1 MVLVHTGISIALIV
15 LLIMGA
21 RLNAVIALLASSIY
35 LGLAAGLGFTGT
47 TEALATGFGDIM
59 AEVGL
64 IIAMGVLLGS
74 LLASMGTL
82 ENIVDRLLA
91 LFTPKQLPYAAGLT
105 LTVFF
110 PVIYGDVLLVLMAP
124 IVRSLAPRLGPG
136 GLAKMCTALAIGIN
150 VGLVFV
156 VPGAAAIAIAG
167 LLGVPLGTM
176 LFAGLLL
183 ALPTAVLTMLVYNQL
198 LRFGLWNPEKD
209 ELVGLGDVEADSSAD
224 DPEAGRTGTHG
235 DAGTTSGAQTMSGEA
250 TTGGAAA
257 SDAAVA
263 TRAPLRISLL
273 PIVVAVL
280 LVAAGVVTDMVGA
293 GEGVLGFVGDP
304 VIAIFA
310 ALVLAYLLAWRTLGR
325 TRADDAIGTGF
336 RESGIVL
343 IITGAGGSLAAVIGQ
358 TGLEDILGGYFS
370 AGAFAPLL
378 IAWGVAAILQIAL
391 GSATVA
397 IITAGGILAPI
408 MSTLDVPTVLV
419 ALVASSGALFG
430 MQLNSNFFWIFQP
443 LLRLTTLGTL
453 KTLTLPMCIA
463 SVISLGLIML
473 ASLVV

>member
-1 MVLVHTGISIALIV
+1 MVLVHTGIAIALIV

-21 RLNAVIALLASSIY
+21 RLNAVIALLAGSIY

-136 GLAKMCTALAIGIN
+136 GMAKMCTALAVGIN

-167 LLGVPLGTM
+167 LLGVQLGTM

-209 ELVGLGDVEADSSAD
+209 ELAGLGDAEAETSAD
-224 DPEAGRTGTHG
+224 DAGP
-235 DAGTTSGAQTMSGEA
+235 AQGS
-250 TTGGAAA
+250 A
-257 SDAAVA
+257 SVA

-280 LVAAGVVTDMVGA
+280 LVAAGVVADMVGA
-293 GEGVLGFVGDP
+293 GEGVVGFLGNP
-304 VIAIFA
+304 VIAIFI
-310 ALVLAYLLAWRTLGR
+310 ALVLAYLLAWKSLGR
-325 TRADDAIGTGF
+325 QQADDAIGTGF

-358 TGLEDILGGYFS
+358 TGMEDILGGYFS

-463 SVISLGLIML
+463 SVISLALIML

>member
-1 MVLVHTGISIALIV
+1 MGDVMVLVHTGIAIALIV

-21 RLNAVIALLASSIY
+21 RLNAVIALLAGSIY
-35 LGLAAGLGFTGT
+35 LGLAAGLGFSGT

-74 LLASMGTL
+74 LLAAMGTL

-91 LFTPKQLPYAAGLT
+91 LFTPTQLPYAAGLT

-124 IVRSLAPRLGPG
+124 LVRSLAPRLGPSG
-136 GLAKMCTALAIGIN
+136 MAKMCTALAIGIN

-198 LRFGLWNPEKD
+198 LRFGLWNPARD
-209 ELVGLGDVEADSSAD
+209 ELARLDGGTEAPAAEPGTQGVDGPAD
-224 DPEAGRTGTHG
+224 
-235 DAGTTSGAQTMSGEA
+235 
-250 TTGGAAA
+250 TGGAAE
-257 SDAAVA
+257 AAVA
-263 TRAPLRISLL
+263 DAPVASRVPLRISLL

-280 LVAAGVVTDMVGA
+280 LVAAGVVADMVEA
-293 GEGVLGFVGDP
+293 GDGIIGFLGDP
-304 VIAIFA
+304 VIAILIG
-310 ALVLAYLLAWRTLGR
+310 LVLAYLLAWRSLGR
-325 TRADDAIGTGF
+325 GRADDAIGHGF

-343 IITGAGGSLAAVIGQ
+343 IITGAGGSLAAVIGR
-358 TGLEDILGGYFS
+358 TGMEDILGGYFA

-378 IAWGVAAILQIAL
+378 IAWAVAAILQISL

-463 SVISLGLIML
+463 SVISLALIMA
-473 ASLVV
+473 ASLVL

>member
-1 MVLVHTGISIALIV
+1 MGDVMVLVHTGIAIALIV

-21 RLNAVIALLASSIY
+21 RLNAVIALLAGSIY

-136 GLAKMCTALAIGIN
+136 GMAKMCTALAIGIN

-167 LLGVPLGTM
+167 LLGVQLGTM

-183 ALPTAVLTMLVYNQL
+183 AVPTAVLTMLVYNQL

-209 ELVGLGDVEADSSAD
+209 ELEGPSGGETVSSA
-224 DPEAGRTGTHG
+224 G
-235 DAGTTSGAQTMSGEA
+235 DAGAAVSPSGASG
-250 TTGGAAA
+250 A
-257 SDAAVA
+257 SGA
-263 TRAPLRISLL
+263 TRVPLRVSLL

-280 LVAAGVVTDMVGA
+280 LVAAGVVAEMVGA
-293 GEGVLGFVGDP
+293 GGGIIGFLGSP
-304 VIAIFA
+304 VIAILI
-310 ALVLAYLLAWRTLGR
+310 ALVLAYLLAWKSLGR
-325 TRADDAIGTGF
+325 QHADGSIEKGF
-336 RESGIVL
+336 RESGIVI

-370 AGAFAPLL
+370 AGSFAPLL

-463 SVISLGLIML
+463 SVISLALIML

>member
-1 MVLVHTGISIALIV
+1 MVLVHTGIAIALIV

-21 RLNAVIALLASSIY
+21 RLNAVIALLAGSIY

-136 GLAKMCTALAIGIN
+136 GMAKMCTALAVGIN

-167 LLGVPLGTM
+167 LLGVQLGTM

-183 ALPTAVLTMLVYNQL
+183 ALPTAVLTMLVYDQL

-209 ELVGLGDVEADSSAD
+209 ELAGLGDGEAEMSAD
-224 DPEAGRTGTHG
+224 DAGTAQEGTPG
-235 DAGTTSGAQTMSGEA
+235 DAGA
-250 TTGGAAA
+250 T
-257 SDAAVA
+257 SDAAVVASGASVA

-280 LVAAGVVTDMVGA
+280 LVAAGVVADMVGA
-293 GEGVLGFVGDP
+293 GEGVVGFLGDP
-304 VIAIFA
+304 VIAIFI
-310 ALVLAYLLAWRTLGR
+310 ALVLAYLLAWKSLGR
-325 TRADDAIGTGF
+325 QQADDAIGTGF

-358 TGLEDILGGYFS
+358 TGMEDILGGYFS

-463 SVISLGLIML
+463 SVISLALIML

>member
-1 MVLVHTGISIALIV
+1 MGDVMVLVHTGIAIALIV

-21 RLNAVIALLASSIY
+21 RLNAVIALLAGSIY

-136 GLAKMCTALAIGIN
+136 GMAKMCTALAIGIN

-167 LLGVPLGTM
+167 LLGVQLGTM

-183 ALPTAVLTMLVYNQL
+183 AVPTAVLTMLVYNQL

-209 ELVGLGDVEADSSAD
+209 ELAGPSGGETVSSA
-224 DPEAGRTGTHG
+224 G
-235 DAGTTSGAQTMSGEA
+235 DAGAAVSPSGASG
-250 TTGGAAA
+250 A
-257 SDAAVA
+257 SGA
-263 TRAPLRISLL
+263 TRVPLRVSLL

-280 LVAAGVVTDMVGA
+280 LVAAGVVAEMVGA
-293 GEGVLGFVGDP
+293 GEGIIGFLGSP
-304 VIAIFA
+304 VIAILI
-310 ALVLAYLLAWRTLGR
+310 ALVLAYLLAWKSLGR
-325 TRADDAIGTGF
+325 QHADGSIEKGF
-336 RESGIVL
+336 RESGIVI

-370 AGAFAPLL
+370 AGSFAPLL

-463 SVISLGLIML
+463 SVISLALIML

>member
-1 MVLVHTGISIALIV
+1 MGDVMVLVHTGIAIALIV

-21 RLNAVIALLASSIY
+21 RLNAVIALLAGSIY

-136 GLAKMCTALAIGIN
+136 GMAKMCTALAIGIN

-167 LLGVPLGTM
+167 LLGVQLGTM

-183 ALPTAVLTMLVYNQL
+183 AVPTAVLTMLVYNQL

-209 ELVGLGDVEADSSAD
+209 ELEGPSGGETVSSA
-224 DPEAGRTGTHG
+224 G
-235 DAGTTSGAQTMSGEA
+235 DAGAAVSPSGASG
-250 TTGGAAA
+250 A
-257 SDAAVA
+257 SGA
-263 TRAPLRISLL
+263 TRVPLRVSLL

-280 LVAAGVVTDMVGA
+280 LVAAGVVAEMVGA
-293 GEGVLGFVGDP
+293 GEGIIGFLGSP
-304 VIAIFA
+304 VIAILI
-310 ALVLAYLLAWRTLGR
+310 ALVLAYLLAWKSLGR
-325 TRADDAIGTGF
+325 QHADGSIEKGF
-336 RESGIVL
+336 RESGIVI

-370 AGAFAPLL
+370 AGSFAPLL

-463 SVISLGLIML
+463 SVISLALIML

>member
-1 MVLVHTGISIALIV
+1 MVLVHTGIAIALIV

-21 RLNAVIALLASSIY
+21 RLNAVIALLAGSIY

-136 GLAKMCTALAIGIN
+136 GMAKMCTALAVGIN

-209 ELVGLGDVEADSSAD
+209 ELVGLGDAEAETSAD
-224 DPEAGRTGTHG
+224 DAGP
-235 DAGTTSGAQTMSGEA
+235 AQGS
-250 TTGGAAA
+250 A
-257 SDAAVA
+257 SVA

-280 LVAAGVVTDMVGA
+280 LVAAGVVADMVGA
-293 GEGVLGFVGDP
+293 GEGVVGFLGNP
-304 VIAIFA
+304 VIAIFI
-310 ALVLAYLLAWRTLGR
+310 ALVLAYLLAWKSLGR
-325 TRADDAIGTGF
+325 QQADDAIGTGF

-358 TGLEDILGGYFS
+358 TGMEDILGGYFS

-463 SVISLGLIML
+463 SVISLALIML

>member
-1 MVLVHTGISIALIV
+1 MGDVMVLVHTGIAIALIV

-21 RLNAVIALLASSIY
+21 RLNAVIALLAGSIY

-136 GLAKMCTALAIGIN
+136 GMAKMCTALAIGIN

-167 LLGVPLGTM
+167 LLGVQLGTM

-183 ALPTAVLTMLVYNQL
+183 AVPTAVLTMLVYNQL

-209 ELVGLGDVEADSSAD
+209 ELEGPSGGETVSSA
-224 DPEAGRTGTHG
+224 G
-235 DAGTTSGAQTMSGEA
+235 DAGAAVSPSGASG
-250 TTGGAAA
+250 A
-257 SDAAVA
+257 SGA
-263 TRAPLRISLL
+263 TRVPLRVSLL

-280 LVAAGVVTDMVGA
+280 LVAAGVVAEMVGA
-293 GEGVLGFVGDP
+293 GEGIIGFLGSP
-304 VIAIFA
+304 VIAILI
-310 ALVLAYLLAWRTLGR
+310 ALVLAYLLAWKSLGR
-325 TRADDAIGTGF
+325 QHADGSIEKGF
-336 RESGIVL
+336 RESGIVI

-408 MSTLDVPTVLV
+408 MSTLDVPTVLI

-463 SVISLGLIML
+463 SVISLALIML

>member
-1 MVLVHTGISIALIV
+1 MVLVHTGIAIALIV

-21 RLNAVIALLASSIY
+21 RLNAVIALLAGSIY

-136 GLAKMCTALAIGIN
+136 GMAKMCTALAVGIN

-167 LLGVPLGTM
+167 LLGVQLGTM

-209 ELVGLGDVEADSSAD
+209 ELVGLGDAEAETSAD
-224 DPEAGRTGTHG
+224 DAGP
-235 DAGTTSGAQTMSGEA
+235 AQGS
-250 TTGGAAA
+250 A
-257 SDAAVA
+257 SVA

-280 LVAAGVVTDMVGA
+280 LVAAGVVADMVGA
-293 GEGVLGFVGDP
+293 GEGVVGFLGNP
-304 VIAIFA
+304 VIAIFI
-310 ALVLAYLLAWRTLGR
+310 ALVLAYLLAWKSLGR
-325 TRADDAIGTGF
+325 QQADDAIGTGF

-358 TGLEDILGGYFS
+358 TGMEDILGGYFS

-463 SVISLGLIML
+463 SVISLALIML

>member
-1 MVLVHTGISIALIV
+1 GDVMVLVHTGIAIALIV

-21 RLNAVIALLASSIY
+21 RLNAVIALLAGSIY

-136 GLAKMCTALAIGIN
+136 GMAKMCTALAVGIN

-167 LLGVPLGTM
+167 LLGVQLGTM

-209 ELVGLGDVEADSSAD
+209 ELAGLGDAEAETSAD
-224 DPEAGRTGTHG
+224 DAGP
-235 DAGTTSGAQTMSGEA
+235 AQGS
-250 TTGGAAA
+250 A
-257 SDAAVA
+257 SVA

-280 LVAAGVVTDMVGA
+280 LVAAGVVADMVGA
-293 GEGVLGFVGDP
+293 GEGVVGFLGNP
-304 VIAIFA
+304 VIAISI

-325 TRADDAIGTGF
+325 QQADDAIGTGF

-358 TGLEDILGGYFS
+358 TGMEDILGGYFS

-463 SVISLGLIML
+463 SVISLALIML

>member
-1 MVLVHTGISIALIV
+1 MVLVHTGIAIALIV

-21 RLNAVIALLASSIY
+21 RLNAVIALLAGSIY

-64 IIAMGVLLGS
+64 IIAMGVLLGC

-136 GLAKMCTALAIGIN
+136 GMAKMCTALAVGIN

-167 LLGVPLGTM
+167 LLGVQLGTM

-209 ELVGLGDVEADSSAD
+209 ELAGLGDAEAETSAD
-224 DPEAGRTGTHG
+224 DAGP
-235 DAGTTSGAQTMSGEA
+235 AQGS
-250 TTGGAAA
+250 A
-257 SDAAVA
+257 SVA

-280 LVAAGVVTDMVGA
+280 LVAAGVVADMVGA
-293 GEGVLGFVGDP
+293 GEGVVGFLGNP
-304 VIAIFA
+304 VIAISI

-325 TRADDAIGTGF
+325 QQADDAIGTGF

-358 TGLEDILGGYFS
+358 TGMEDILGGYFS

-463 SVISLGLIML
+463 SVISLALIML

>member
-1 MVLVHTGISIALIV
+1 MGDVMVLVHTGIAIALIV

-21 RLNAVIALLASSIY
+21 RLNAVIALLAGSIY

-136 GLAKMCTALAIGIN
+136 GMAKMCTALAVGIN

-167 LLGVPLGTM
+167 LLGVQLGTM

-209 ELVGLGDVEADSSAD
+209 ELAGLGDAEAETSAD
-224 DPEAGRTGTHG
+224 DAGP
-235 DAGTTSGAQTMSGEA
+235 AQGS
-250 TTGGAAA
+250 A
-257 SDAAVA
+257 SVA

-280 LVAAGVVTDMVGA
+280 LVAAGVVADMVGA
-293 GEGVLGFVGDP
+293 GEGVVGFLGNP
-304 VIAIFA
+304 VIAISI

-325 TRADDAIGTGF
+325 QQADDAIGTGF

-358 TGLEDILGGYFS
+358 TGMEDILGGYFS

-463 SVISLGLIML
+463 SVISLALIML

>member
-1 MVLVHTGISIALIV
+1 MVLVHTGIAIALIV

-21 RLNAVIALLASSIY
+21 RLNAVIALLAGSIY

-136 GLAKMCTALAIGIN
+136 GMAKMCTALAIGIN

-167 LLGVPLGTM
+167 LLGVQLGTM

-183 ALPTAVLTMLVYNQL
+183 AVPTAVLTMLVYNQL

-209 ELVGLGDVEADSSAD
+209 ELEGPSGGETVSSA
-224 DPEAGRTGTHG
+224 G
-235 DAGTTSGAQTMSGEA
+235 DAGAAVSPSGASG
-250 TTGGAAA
+250 A
-257 SDAAVA
+257 SGA
-263 TRAPLRISLL
+263 TRVPLRVSLL

-280 LVAAGVVTDMVGA
+280 LVAAGVVAEMVGA
-293 GEGVLGFVGDP
+293 GEGIIGFLGSP
-304 VIAIFA
+304 VIAILI
-310 ALVLAYLLAWRTLGR
+310 ALVLAYLLAWKSLGR
-325 TRADDAIGTGF
+325 QHADGSIEKGF
-336 RESGIVL
+336 RESGIVI

-370 AGAFAPLL
+370 AGSFAPLL

-463 SVISLGLIML
+463 SVISLALIML